1 MARIGIYGGSFNP
14 VHLGHTSLAE
24 AICQA
29 GGVDEVWLMVSPL
42 NPLKQQEQHDILPTP
57 LRLLLAEKAVV
68 GSSCLNV
75 SDFETRLPI
84 PSYSV
89 VTLEELVKAFP
100 QHTFLLIM
108 GQDNWTN
115 FHRWVRADD
124 IRSRHDIIVYGR
136 SDSHD
141 PAQSKA
147 DVRIIRRDGTEE
159 VLSNSH
165 DFRLFDISSTEI
177 RRAFQLHDLPFAA
190 KWLHPEVFRYILEN
204 GLYRD

>member
-1 MARIGIYGGSFNP
+1 
-14 VHLGHTSLAE
+14 
-24 AICQA
+24 
-29 GGVDEVWLMVSPL
+29 MVSPL

-57 LRLLLAEKAVV
+57 LRLLLAEKAVA

-159 VLSNSH
+159 VLSDSH